1 MAVFRQIWSHWLW
14 ASEYK
19 SMQQFDLQFSFFAVV
34 DNFTF
39 MPNVT
44 SFTSRP
50 PALKNS
56 FKCNSHIR
64 LEWYNV
70 GDVRAVTGQRQRRS
84 GSRQTQ
90 CNIRSGINVMS
101 KLLSSYTTLYNKALW
116 LAFPSHLV
124 YFNQSEGFIVAKF
137 IALVLEYSAGVQVY
151 PKNNE

>member
-1 MAVFRQIWSHWLW
+1 
-14 ASEYK
+14 
-19 SMQQFDLQFSFFAVV
+19 
-34 DNFTF
+34 
-39 MPNVT
+39 MPNLVT
-44 SFTSRP
+44 LVVSERVQIDATIWFAIFPFCSCWQFYLHACLTLRLLHQ

-70 GDVRAVTGQRQRRS
+70 GDVRAVTGQRQRSS
-84 GSRQTQ
+84 GSIQTQ